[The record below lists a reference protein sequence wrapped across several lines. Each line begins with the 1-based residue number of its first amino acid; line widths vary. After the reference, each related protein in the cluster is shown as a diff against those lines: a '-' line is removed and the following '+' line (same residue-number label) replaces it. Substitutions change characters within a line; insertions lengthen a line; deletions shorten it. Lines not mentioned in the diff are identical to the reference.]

1 MDDAHINTYQKQIGD
16 TIYIIETTAS
26 DAANETVYNKL
37 KRLILNTKDSQKVS
51 DNTAAWLYERP

>member
-1 MDDAHINTYQKQIGD
+1 MDDAHINTYQTQIGD
-16 TIYIIETTAS
+16 TIYIIETTVS

-51 DNTAAWLYERP
+51 DNTAA